1 MNLPVLGTVGILI
14 WAKQNGLIL
23 NLREQLDSLQ
33 FVGKFRLSN
42 LIYQEAIKK
51 VGE

>member
-1 MNLPVLGTVGILI
+1 MQYSLI
-14 WAKQNGLIL
+14 P
-23 NLREQLDSLQ
+23 NLREQLDALQ
-33 FVGKFRLSN
+33 SIGKFRLSN

>member
-1 MNLPVLGTVGILI
+1 LI
-14 WAKQNGLIL
+14 WAKQNGLIP
-23 NLREQLDSLQ
+23 NLKEQLDSLQ